1 MNDFVARLGRVDSCA
16 VSDALDKLG
25 LKGAVTGLH
34 RFSTERQI
42 AGRVVT
48 VKLERD
54 EGHPATHL
62 NAGAALG
69 APSTRRHLGT
79 AAIEAAQQDDV
90 IVIEQRTGIDA
101 AGWGGN
107 LSLGAKLRGVAGVI
121 VEGPMRDVDQGRL
134 YDFPVF
140 ARDHTSRT
148 ARGRIVEVGTNVPV
162 AVGDVLV
169 SPGDYVIADGSAVVF
184 VTQGDIERVLET
196 AEAVAK
202 RERAMVDSLLEGTPI
217 SQVMGT
223 SYETM
228 LKR

>member
-1 MNDFVARLGRVDSCA
+1 MNDLVARLGRVDSCA

-34 RFSTERQI
+34 RFSTKRQI
-42 AGRVVT
+42 AGRIVT

-54 EGHPATHL
+54 EGRPTPYP

-69 APSTRRHLGT
+69 APAAPRHLGT
-79 AAIEAAQQDDV
+79 AAVEAAQQGDV
-90 IVIEQRTGIDA
+90 IVIEQRTGVDA

-121 VEGPMRDVDQGRL
+121 VDGPTRDVDQGRL

-140 ARDHTSRT
+140 AREHTSRT
-148 ARGRIVEVGTNVPV
+148 ARGRIVEAGTNVPV

-184 VTQGDIERVLET
+184 VTQGDIERVLQI

-202 RERAMVDSLLEGTPI
+202 RERAMVDSLLDGTPI
-217 SQVMGT
+217 SQVMGA

>member
-34 RFSTERQI
+34 RLSTERQI

-48 VKLERD
+48 VKLD
-54 EGHPATHL
+54 
-62 NAGAALG
+62 AGAASG
-69 APSTRRHLGT
+69 APATSRHLGT
-79 AAIEAAQQDDV
+79 AAVEAAQPGDV

-121 VEGPMRDVDQGRL
+121 VEGPTRDVDQGRIF
-134 YDFPVF
+134 DFPVF

-162 AVGDVLV
+162 SVGDVLV

-184 VTQGDIERVLET
+184 VTQGDIERVLEA
-196 AEAVAK
+196 AEAIAK

-217 SQVMGT
+217 SQVMGA